1 MSFCQPVH
9 IKSHKLNFRFNAL
22 TNFLKDGPIRPSYEY
37 MYEKSIPP
45 FDDVASACNTMAS
58 YATLCV
64 VFAPNTSFIR
74 HCSLYLCPYAPFI
87 RRKYHAKRGV
97 QMSRHKKDRKDF

>member
-45 FDDVASACNTMAS
+45 FDDVASACNTIHR
-58 YATLCV
+58 TKH
-64 VFAPNTSFIR
+64 FAW
-74 HCSLYLCPYAPFI
+74 YLRQI
-87 RRKYHAKRGV
+87 LV
-97 QMSRHKKDRKDF
+97 S